1 MFSCGSVESESSEEA
16 LSSEREREP
25 AGEKKVREGEQR
37 GADERERHRENVFAQ
52 RTADFE
58 PAARRSNAVEELL
71 HNTVLL
77 IYSLREYTDT
87 AICTISRET
96 NECIENKIDTR
107 VIKSETRRDR
117 TVKCE
122 IPNFR
127 FR

>member
-71 HNTVLL
+71 HHTVHTLFR
-77 IYSLREYTDT
+77 IFHYSSMHYFNRKQND
-87 AICTISRET
+87 CT
-96 NECIENKIDTR
+96 ENKIDTR